1 MTSRVLVWDLP
12 TRIFHWLFAGSFIAA
27 FTIGQVVDD
36 DAAAFKLHMLL
47 GGVMALLV
55 LLRVAWGLVGSR
67 HARLSSFA
75 FGPRAVASYFASA
88 LRGKETPHA
97 GHNPGSSVAIF
108 LMLGLAPGLAV
119 TGALMSTGGEV
130 VEELHELLAYAMVA
144 VVGVHLAGVVWH
156 TIRHRE
162 NIARSM
168 VDGLKVAEPDQAI
181 RSSHPVAAVALIVLV
196 GLWTGALVKGYD
208 ATTER
213 VTLPIIGTTISLTEG
228 EEPRREHRHDD

>member
-1 MTSRVLVWDLP
+1 
-12 TRIFHWLFAGSFIAA
+12 
-27 FTIGQVVDD
+27 
-36 DAAAFKLHMLL
+36 
-47 GGVMALLV
+47 
-55 LLRVAWGLVGSR
+55 
-67 HARLSSFA
+67 
-75 FGPRAVASYFASA
+75 
-88 LRGKETPHA
+88 
-97 GHNPGSSVAIF
+97 
-108 LMLGLAPGLAV
+108 
-119 TGALMSTGGEV
+119 MSTGGEV